1 MLDMK
6 YFVLKPRS
14 KGVGDRFAAASRKAM
29 RAYANHIRRVDEQM
43 ANELIAWAQKESDK
57 EFEMKALQSIGRK
70 KS

>member
-14 KGVGDRFAAASRKAM
+14 KHVGDRHAAASRKAM
-29 RAYANHIRRVDEQM
+29 RAYANHIRRIDEQM

-57 EFEMKALQSIGRK
+57 ESDLLIYTRL
-70 KS
+70 

>member
-1 MLDMK
+1 
-6 YFVLKPRS
+6 
-14 KGVGDRFAAASRKAM
+14 
-29 RAYANHIRRVDEQM
+29 M